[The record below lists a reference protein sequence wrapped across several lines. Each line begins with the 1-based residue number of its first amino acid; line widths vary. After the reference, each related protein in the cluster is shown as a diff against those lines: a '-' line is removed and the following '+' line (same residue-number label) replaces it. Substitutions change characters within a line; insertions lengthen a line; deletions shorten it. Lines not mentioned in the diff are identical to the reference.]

1 MIGAINN
8 VAGFQKIASGAKKV
22 AQGVGRG
29 TGAALDKVAQ
39 LKPIQKGI
47 ELGKTNPAKFATNML
62 LFSIVS
68 KDAVG
73 CYLYT
78 TQSLNN
84 KKIPEEKR
92 KFVASMDLM
101 NGILMVGGQTV
112 VGKMLVDKV
121 LIPKLQ
127 GHFAGES
134 KVLGNA
140 NIKKNAQKV
149 LEKNAEK
156 LKAMGVDTKSIDMDS
171 VLKMVQK
178 GCKDPF
184 VKGLGILTTAIATT
198 ALIKRT
204 IVPLLSTPLAGKLT
218 EMMDKKEKSKVQ
230 A

>member
-1 MIGAINN
+1 MMINGVSGIGK
-8 VAGFQKIASGAKKV
+8 VAHTVASGAGKV
-22 AQGVGRG
+22 
-29 TGAALDKVAQ
+29 LDKTAQ
-39 LKPIQKGI
+39 LKPIQNGI
-47 ELGKTNPAKFATNML
+47 ALAKKDPAKFATNML

-112 VGKMLVDKV
+112 VGKMVVDKI
-121 LIPKLQ
+121 LTPKLQ
-127 GHFAGES
+127 AHFA
-134 KVLGNA
+134 KKTLNDA
-140 NIKKNAQKV
+140 NITKNVTDAIAKNAD
-149 LEKNAEK
+149 K
-156 LKAMGVDTKSIDMDS
+156 LKEMGVDGSKLNVESIAQTVTKST
-171 VLKMVQK
+171 KA
-178 GCKDPF
+178 PF
-184 VKGLGILTTAIATT
+184 IKGLGILTTAIATT

-204 IVPLLSTPLAGKLT
+204 IVPLLSTPLAGKMT
-218 EMMDKKEKSKVQ
+218 EIMDKKNAQKAQ